1 MPQVAQLSNAS
12 LSSSSPSQP
21 AAIHFDAAE
30 SSSFGAVTSLCEG
43 MNWNLVPAVDLHA
56 GHGLEDR
63 QHPVE
68 DDVRRLLGIEQRL
81 VGVAPSLA
89 GAEGVAR

>member
-1 MPQVAQLSNAS
+1 
-12 LSSSSPSQP
+12 
-21 AAIHFDAAE
+21 
-30 SSSFGAVTSLCEG
+30 